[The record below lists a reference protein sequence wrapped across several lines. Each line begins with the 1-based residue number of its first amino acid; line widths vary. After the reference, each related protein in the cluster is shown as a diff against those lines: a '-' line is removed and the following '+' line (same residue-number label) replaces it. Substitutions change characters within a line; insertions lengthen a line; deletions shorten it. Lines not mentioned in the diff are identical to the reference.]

1 MQQGTADLEFTL
13 HSPSASCEVG
23 IRLRR
28 FGSRWVAQ
36 SVGGGRWV
44 GVGDSPRSA
53 LAAAVHPLG
62 ATASREMLADLSLLE
77 PSIEL
82 VRHGPG

>member
-1 MQQGTADLEFTL
+1 MKETAADLEFTL
-13 HSPSASCEVG
+13 HSPSVSREVG

-62 ATASREMLADLSLLE
+62 ATASREMLADLTLLE
-77 PSIEL
+77 PSVEL
-82 VRHGPG
+82 VRQGSG